1 MAELTS
7 SSFEKVFNELKVVQ
21 ENAVSRKKYEQS
33 QNEVKKL
40 ESMLVEANR
49 RIQHGIEDLK
59 KLKLK
64 HEMQTIEID
73 VIKAEK
79 HSLEAEKKTLEVH
92 CNEVSLK
99 LKRKTHQYDILVG
112 QKTITTAQPAKE
124 VSLQSEKKT
133 NAT

>member
-21 ENAVSRKKYEQS
+21 ENAVSREKYEQS

-92 CNEVSLK
+92 YNEVSLWVIIIWVTDRNCMLF
-99 LKRKTHQYDILVG
+99 LKNVSPG
-112 QKTITTAQPAKE
+112 SNNKE
-124 VSLQSEKKT
+124 NLQ
-133 NAT
+133 N